1 VSRLAAERLRVN
13 ESTPVYNR
21 SSPPNDRHGAEL
33 TLLSVRRFIPPIVVR
48 AFLVLLIVARAFYAA
63 FPDRDFLARR
73 KSSCRN
79 AAHRWTSTG
88 ILQCVRTLTVSLP
101 RTSAEMPWRPCEA
114 MTIRS
119 QLFDSA
125 MLMIAR

>member
-1 VSRLAAERLRVN
+1 VMG
-13 ESTPVYNR
+13 PVR
-21 SSPPNDRHGAEL
+21 SSPPSDRHAAEL
-33 TLLSVRRFIPPIVVR
+33 TLLSVRWFVPLMVVP
-48 AFLVLLIVARAFYAA
+48 AFLMLLIVARAFYAA

-101 RTSAEMPWRPCEA
+101 RTSAEMPCRPCEA
-114 MTIRS
+114 ITIRS
-119 QLFDSA
+119 QSFDSA
-125 MLMIAR
+125 VSMIAR